1 MDDIISREEFEKLS
15 LEEAKEELIKLV
27 NQVPDENME
36 ELYNGIK
43 QIVEEYGENLDIPD

>member
-43 QIVEEYGENLDIPD
+43 QIAEEYGELDIPD